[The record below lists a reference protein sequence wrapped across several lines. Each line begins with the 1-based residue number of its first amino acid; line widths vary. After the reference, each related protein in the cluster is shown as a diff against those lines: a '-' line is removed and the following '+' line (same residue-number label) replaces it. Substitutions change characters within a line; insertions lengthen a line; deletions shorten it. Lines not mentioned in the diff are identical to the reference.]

1 MLKWLVMIGGVKI
14 MFEHV
19 IHYDLTN
26 VDVDELQAMY
36 EFLEEEHGA
45 GKFLFIPNEFTY
57 TQFAVEDMI
66 KIRDRMNEIIKEAQN
81 ANQKTT

>member
-1 MLKWLVMIGGVKI
+1 

-19 IHYDLTN
+19 IKYDLTN

-36 EFLEEEHGA
+36 ELLEEQHGT

-57 TQFAVEDMI
+57 TQFAVEEMI
-66 KIRDRMNEIIKEAQN
+66 EIRDRMNEIIEEAQN
-81 ANQKTT
+81 AD

>member
-1 MLKWLVMIGGVKI
+1 MIGWVKT

-26 VDVDELQAMY
+26 VTIEELQAMY
-36 EFLEEEHGA
+36 EFLEEEYGA

-57 TQFAVEDMI
+57 TKFAVEDMI
-66 KIRDRMNEIIKEAQN
+66 KIRDRMNEIIKEVQN
-81 ANQKTT
+81 ANQETT

>member
-1 MLKWLVMIGGVKI
+1 

-66 KIRDRMNEIIKEAQN
+66 KIRDRMNEIIKEAEN
-81 ANQKTT
+81 AN

>member
-1 MLKWLVMIGGVKI
+1 

-19 IHYDLTN
+19 IQYDLTN

-36 EFLEEEHGA
+36 EFLEEQHGE

-57 TQFAVEDMI
+57 SQFAVEDMI
-66 KIRDRMNEIIKEAQN
+66 KIRDHMNKIIEEAQS
-81 ANQKTT
+81 AD

>member
-1 MLKWLVMIGGVKI
+1 

-19 IHYDLTN
+19 IKYDLTN
-26 VDVDELQAMY
+26 VDVDELRTMY
-36 EFLEEEHGA
+36 EFLEEQHGT

-66 KIRDRMNEIIKEAQN
+66 KIRDAMNKIIEEAQN
-81 ANQKTT
+81 AD

>member
-1 MLKWLVMIGGVKI
+1 MISGVKI

-66 KIRDRMNEIIKEAQN
+66 KIRDRMNEIIKEAEN
-81 ANQKTT
+81 ANQEIT

>member
-1 MLKWLVMIGGVKI
+1 MIGGVKI

-45 GKFLFIPNEFTY
+45 GKFLFVPNEFTY

-66 KIRDRMNEIIKEAQN
+66 KIRDRMNEIIKEAEN
-81 ANQKTT
+81 ANQEVT

>member
-1 MLKWLVMIGGVKI
+1 

-19 IHYDLTN
+19 IKYDASLP
-26 VDVDELQAMY
+26 VDELMTMY
-36 EFLEEEHGA
+36 QSLEMTHGV

-66 KIRDRMNEIIKEAQN
+66 KIRDRMNEIIEEAQN
-81 ANQKTT
+81 AD

>member
-1 MLKWLVMIGGVKI
+1 

-19 IHYDLTN
+19 IHYDASLPA
-26 VDVDELQAMY
+26 DELLTMY
-36 EFLEEEHGA
+36 QSLEMEHGA

-66 KIRDRMNEIIKEAQN
+66 KIRDRMNEIIKEAEN
-81 ANQKTT
+81 ANQETT

>member
-1 MLKWLVMIGGVKI
+1 MIGGVKI

>member
-1 MLKWLVMIGGVKI
+1 

-19 IHYDLTN
+19 IHYNALLPA
-26 VDVDELQAMY
+26 DELLTMY
-36 EFLEEEHGA
+36 QSLEMQHGA

-66 KIRDRMNEIIKEAQN
+66 KIRDRMNEIIKEAEN
-81 ANQKTT
+81 ANQETT